1 MRRIANVPR
10 HDDSNGWW
18 AVSSNPRPVRRLTSR
33 QRYRTAIIGA
43 GICGVSVA
51 RRLGE
56 LRPGEPIALLEA
68 ERAGFGASGRNAGF
82 MLNMHSHGEPK
93 ELSVLRRN
101 AEFWASGLQHLRETV
116 RDFQIQCDWSE
127 WGRLYGSA
135 GRDGE
140 KHLDEIA
147 ATLAALDMPF
157 ERRDHDRMRHELGTD
172 FYLRGLHV
180 PGNALVNPAAMVSGL
195 AQTLPETID
204 VFEESPVM
212 ALERE
217 AGRFNISTPE
227 GHVEADQVVLAAG
240 VFMQA
245 FGVARNRY
253 VPMATYASLTEPLSE
268 EHRETF
274 KIGGEFGLLASS
286 ENGAT
291 LRLTR
296 DGRLF
301 VRNKFTFAPANPP
314 GRGTVEACAKL
325 HRAAMLARWPHF
337 KDVRFEHSWGGIMAF
352 TTNNGAVFGEA
363 EPGLYAVLTN
373 DVSPMT
379 RGAASG
385 RLLAE
390 YIEGCD
396 SGLLSS
402 ILSVPSARRLP
413 PRPILDLGIAWRL
426 HAMHRAGANEF

>member
-1 MRRIANVPR
+1 MSKISNIPK

-18 AVSSNPRPVRRLTSR
+18 ETMPSHSPAQRLTTHK
-33 QRYRTAIIGA
+33 RYRTAIIGA

-56 LRPGEPIALLEA
+56 LRPTEQIAILEA
-68 ERAGFGASGRNAGF
+68 ERAGYGASGRNAGF

-93 ELSVLRRN
+93 ELGVLRRN
-101 AEFWASGLQHLRETV
+101 TQMWLTGLQHLRQIV
-116 RDFQIQCDWSE
+116 RDFQIQCDWSD

-135 GRDGE
+135 GSDGE
-140 KHLDEIA
+140 IHLDEIA
-147 ATLAALDMPF
+147 TTLESLEMPF
-157 ERRDHDRMRHELGTD
+157 ERLDHDRMRHDLGTD
-172 FYLRGLHV
+172 FYLRGLFA
-180 PGNALVNPAAMVSGL
+180 PGNALVNPAAIVSGL
-195 AQTLPETID
+195 AQTLPENVD
-204 VFEESPVM
+204 VFEDSPVI
-212 ALERE
+212 AIDRD
-217 AGRFNISTPE
+217 AGQFRISTSE
-227 GHVEADQVVLAAG
+227 GQLEVDQVVLAAG

-253 VPMATYASLTEPLSE
+253 VPMATYASLTEPLTE
-268 EHRETF
+268 EHRNTF
-274 KIGGEFGLLASS
+274 GIGNEFGLLASS

-301 VRNKFTFAPANPP
+301 VRNKFAFAPGNPP
-314 GRGTVEACAKL
+314 ARDAVAKCANL
-325 HRAAMLARWPHF
+325 HRAAMLARWPQF
-337 KDVRFEHSWGGIMAF
+337 KDVKFEHSWGGIMAF
-352 TTNNGAVFGEA
+352 TTNNGAVFGET
-363 EPGLYAVLTN
+363 EPGLFAVLTN

-390 YIEGCD
+390 YMEGCE
-396 SGLLSS
+396 SELLT
-402 ILSVPSARRLP
+402 SVLAMPMAKRLP

-426 HAMHRAGANEF
+426 HAMHRAGAEEF

>member
-1 MRRIANVPR
+1 MRRKPIVPK
-10 HDDSNGWW
+10 HEDSNGWW
-18 AVSSNPRPVRRLTSR
+18 ITAPNHAPAQKLSSD
-33 QRYRTAIIGA
+33 QRYRTVIVGA

-51 RRLGE
+51 RRLAE
-56 LRPGEPIALLEA
+56 LRPDETIALLEA

-93 ELSVLRRN
+93 ALSVLRRN
-101 AEFWASGLQHLRETV
+101 ANLWAAGLEHLRETV
-116 RDFQIQCDWSE
+116 RDYQIQCDWSD

-147 ATLAALDMPF
+147 TTLEALEMPF
-157 ERRDHDRMRHELGTD
+157 ERLDHDRMFHDLGTP

-180 PGNALVNPAAMVSGL
+180 PGNALVNPAAMVAGL
-195 AQTLPETID
+195 ARTLPENVD
-204 VFEESPVM
+204 LFEESPVTGIQ
-212 ALERE
+212 RE
-217 AGRFNISTPE
+217 GRTFKIETPD
-227 GHVEADQVVLAAG
+227 GRVQADQVILAAG

-253 VPMATYASLTEPLSE
+253 VPMATYASLTEPLSDE
-268 EHRETF
+268 NRATF
-274 KIGGEFGLLASS
+274 GIEGEFGLLASS

-291 LRLTR
+291 IRLTR

-301 VRNKFTFAPANPP
+301 VRNKFTFAPGAPP
-314 GRGTVEACAKL
+314 GPDTVAACAKL
-325 HRAAMLARWPHF
+325 HRDAMLARWPHF
-337 KDVRFEHSWGGIMAF
+337 QHVKFEHSWGGIMAF
-352 TTNNGAVFGEA
+352 TTNNGAVFGEI
-363 EPGLYAVLTN
+363 EPGLFAVLTN

-390 YIEGCD
+390 YIEAHD
-396 SGLLSS
+396 SELLTS
-402 ILSVPSARRLP
+402 ILSMPMGKRLP

-426 HAMHRAGANEF
+426 HAMHRAGAKEF

>member
-1 MRRIANVPR
+1 MPER
-10 HDDSNGWW
+10 
-18 AVSSNPRPVRRLTSR
+18 RPVRRLTSR
-33 QRYRTAIIGA
+33 RRYRTAIIGA

-56 LRPGEPIALLEA
+56 LRQGEQIALLDA

-93 ELSVLRRN
+93 ALLVLRRN
-101 AEFWASGLQHLRETV
+101 AKLWHSGLQHLRQTV
-116 RDFQIQCDWSE
+116 RDYQIQCDWSD

-135 GRDGE
+135 GPDGE

-147 ATLAALDMPF
+147 VTLDALDMPF
-157 ERRDHDRMRHELGTD
+157 ERIDHERMRDDLGTD
-172 FYLRGLHV
+172 FYLRGLYV

-195 AQTLPETID
+195 AQTLPDGID
-204 VFEESPVM
+204 VFEESPAV

-217 AGRFNISTPE
+217 SGRFKISTPD
-227 GHVEADQVVLAAG
+227 GRVDADQVVLAAG

-253 VPMATYASLTEPLSE
+253 VPIATYASLTEPLPE
-268 EHRETF
+268 EHLKKF
-274 KIGGEFGLLASS
+274 GIGSEFGLLASS

-301 VRNKFTFAPANPP
+301 VRNKFTFAPGKPP
-314 GRGTVEACAKL
+314 GSDTVATCASL
-325 HRAAMLARWPHF
+325 HRDAMLARWPQF
-337 KDVRFEHSWGGIMAF
+337 KDVKFEHSWGGIMAF
-352 TTNNGAVFGEA
+352 TTNNGAVFGEV

-379 RGAASG
+379 RGAATG

-390 YIEGCD
+390 YIAGCD
-396 SGLLSS
+396 SELLNSV
-402 ILSVPSARRLP
+402 LSMPTARRLP
-413 PRPILDLGIAWRL
+413 PRPILDLGVAWRL
-426 HAMHRAGANEF
+426 HAMHRAGAKEF

>member
-1 MRRIANVPR
+1 MRRISNIPK
-10 HDDSNGWW
+10 HEDSNGWW
-18 AVSSNPRPVRRLTSR
+18 AVMPSPRPVQRLLSRR
-33 QRYRTAIIGA
+33 RYRTAIIGA

-56 LRPGEPIALLEA
+56 LRQGEPIALLEA

-93 ELSVLRRN
+93 ALDVLRRN
-101 AEFWASGLQHLRETV
+101 AELWSVGLRHLRETV
-116 RDFQIQCDWSE
+116 RDYQIQCDWSD

-135 GRDGE
+135 GPDGE
-140 KHLDEIA
+140 MHLDEIA
-147 ATLAALDMPF
+147 TTLAALDMPF
-157 ERRDHDRMRHELGTD
+157 ERLDRDRMRHDLGTE
-172 FYLRGLHV
+172 FYLRGLYV

-195 AQTLPETID
+195 AQTLPENID
-204 VFEESPVM
+204 LFEESPVI
-212 ALERE
+212 AIKRE
-217 AGRFNISTPE
+217 SGRFQISTPH
-227 GHVEADQVVLAAG
+227 GQIDADQVVLAAG

-268 EHRETF
+268 EHRAIF
-274 KIGGEFGLLASS
+274 RIGSEFGLLASS

-301 VRNKFTFAPANPP
+301 VRNKFTFAPSKPP
-314 GRGTVEACAKL
+314 CKDTVRLCADL
-325 HRAAMLARWPHF
+325 HREAMLARWPQL
-337 KDVRFEHSWGGIMAF
+337 KNVRFDHSWGGIMAF
-352 TTNNGAVFGEA
+352 TTNNGAVFGEV
-363 EPGLYAVLTN
+363 EPNLYAVLTN

-390 YIEGCD
+390 YMEGFD
-396 SGLLSS
+396 SKLLASVLS
-402 ILSVPSARRLP
+402 IPTARRLP

-426 HAMHRAGANEF
+426 HAMHRAGASEF

>member
-1 MRRIANVPR
+1 MRRISIVPK
-10 HDDSNGWW
+10 HEDSNGWW
-18 AVSSNPRPVRRLTSR
+18 AVMPTPRPVQRLASRR
-33 QRYRTAIIGA
+33 QYRTAIIGA

-56 LRPGEPIALLEA
+56 LRRGEQIALVEA

-93 ELSVLRRN
+93 ALSVLRRN
-101 AEFWASGLQHLRETV
+101 AELWISGLQHLRQTV
-116 RDFQIQCDWSE
+116 RDFQIQCDWSD

-135 GRDGE
+135 GSDGE

-147 ATLAALDMPF
+147 TTLDALDMPF
-157 ERRDHDRMRHELGTD
+157 EQLDHDRMRHDLGTD
-172 FYLRGLHV
+172 FYLRGLYV

-195 AQTLPETID
+195 AHTLPENID
-204 VFEESPVM
+204 VFEESPVV
-212 ALERE
+212 AIER
-217 AGRFNISTPE
+217 AAARFKISTPE
-227 GHVEADQVVLAAG
+227 GQIEADQVVLAAG

-245 FGVARNRY
+245 FGAARNRY

-268 EHRETF
+268 EHRTVF
-274 KIGGEFGLLASS
+274 GIGGEFGLLASS

-301 VRNKFTFAPANPP
+301 VRNKFTFAPGMPP
-314 GRGTVEACAKL
+314 GRKTVAMCANL
-325 HRAAMLARWPHF
+325 HRDAMLARWPQF
-337 KDVRFEHSWGGIMAF
+337 ENVKFEHSWGGIMAF
-352 TTNNGAVFGEA
+352 TINNGAVFGEV

-379 RGAASG
+379 RGASTG

-396 SGLLSS
+396 SELLT
-402 ILSVPSARRLP
+402 SVMAMPVARRLP
-413 PRPILDLGIAWRL
+413 PRPFLDLGIAWRL